1 MPETGSTAPVRI
13 AAMDLHLATID
24 HIRQQIIDLLIQ
36 FGPKLLTAILII
48 IAGVIVGGWAERWLL
63 RALRRFDLEPP
74 LRQLISR
81 VIRGLVL
88 LLFVVMALQNLGV
101 QLLPLVAGLGV
112 AGAGIA
118 LAMQGVLSN
127 IVAGL
132 SIILTKPFRVG
143 QYIQVAGVEGQVEHV
158 SLFSTIL
165 QHADRSKVVIP
176 NRKIVGE
183 ILHNY
188 GHVRQ
193 VSIQVNVTYDT
204 DMAAALQVIQ
214 EVVQS
219 NPRVLKD
226 VPPLIGV
233 SRLTDAAA
241 QISIQPWVSVD
252 DYGSALSELTRAT
265 LEALRA
271 HRVNLALPQMRLLT
285 TPADPR
291 ESAGH

>member
-1 MPETGSTAPVRI
+1 
-13 AAMDLHLATID
+13 MDLHLASIE
-24 HIRQQIIDLLIQ
+24 HIREQVLDLLIQ
-36 FGPKLLTAILII
+36 FGPKLLTAVLII
-48 IAGVIVGGWAERWLL
+48 LAGGIVGGWVERWLL
-63 RALRRFDLEPP
+63 RALRRFELEPP
-74 LRQLISR
+74 LNQLISR
-81 VIRGLVL
+81 VVRGLVL
-88 LLFVVMALQNLGV
+88 LLFSVMALQNLGV

-143 QYIQVAGVEGQVEHV
+143 QYIQVAGVEGQVEHI

-165 QHADRSKVVIP
+165 LHADRSKVVIP

-188 GHVRQ
+188 GHIRQ
-193 VSIQVNVTYDT
+193 VSVQVGVAYDT
-204 DMAAALQVIQ
+204 DMAAALQVIGD
-214 EVVQS
+214 VVRS

-226 VPPLIGV
+226 VAPLIGV
-233 SRLTDAAA
+233 ARLADSAVH
-241 QISIQPWVSVD
+241 INIQPWVSVD
-252 DYGSALSELTRAT
+252 DYGAVTAEIARAT

-271 HRVNLALPQMRLLT
+271 HHINVPVPQREVRLVQ
-285 TPADPR
+285 
-291 ESAGH
+291 S

>member
-1 MPETGSTAPVRI
+1 
-13 AAMDLHLATID
+13 MDLHLSSIE
-24 HIRQQIIDLLIQ
+24 HIREQIIDLLIQ
-36 FGPKLLTAILII
+36 FGPRLLTAILIV
-48 IAGVIVGGWAERWLL
+48 IAGGIVGGWAQRWLM

-74 LRQLISR
+74 LRVLLSR

-88 LLFVVMALQNLGV
+88 LLFLVMALQNLGV
-101 QLLPLVAGLGV
+101 QLLPLIAGLGV

-143 QYIQVAGVEGQVEHV
+143 QYIQVAGVEGRVVHV
-158 SLFSTIL
+158 SVFSTIL
-165 QHADRSKVVIP
+165 THADRSTVVIP

-193 VSIQVNVTYDT
+193 VSVQVGVAPDT
-204 DMAAALQVIQ
+204 EIAAALQVI
-214 EVVQS
+214 EAVVRAHPQ
-219 NPRVLKD
+219 VLKD
-226 VPPLIGV
+226 VPPVIGV
-233 SRLTDAAA
+233 SSLAQSVV
-241 QISIQPWVSVD
+241 QISVQPWVSVD
-252 DYGSALSELTRAT
+252 DYGAVTADLSRMI

-271 HRVNLALPQMRLLT
+271 NRINLALAQHEVRLLQ
-285 TPADPR
+285 PQA
-291 ESAGH
+291 

>member
-1 MPETGSTAPVRI
+1 
-13 AAMDLHLATID
+13 MDIKLSSID
-24 HIRQQIIDLLIQ
+24 HIREQIIDLLIQ
-36 FGPKLLTAILII
+36 FGPKLLTAIVII

-63 RALRRFDLEPP
+63 RALHRFDLEPP
-74 LRQLISR
+74 LRQLLSR
-81 VIRGLVL
+81 VVRGLVL
-88 LLFVVMALQNLGV
+88 LLFIVMALQNLGV

-132 SIILTKPFRVG
+132 TIILTKPFRVG

-158 SLFSTIL
+158 SLSSTIL
-165 QHADRSKVVIP
+165 LHSDRSKVVIP

-193 VSIQVNVTYDT
+193 VTIQVNVTYDT
-204 DMAAALQVIQ
+204 DMSAALQVIRD
-214 EVVQS
+214 VVQANS
-219 NPRVLKD
+219 RVLKD
-226 VPPLIGV
+226 VPPVIGV
-233 SRLTDAAA
+233 ARITDSAA

-252 DYGSALSELTRAT
+252 DYGAASGELTRAT
-265 LEALRA
+265 LEALQA
-271 HRVNLALPQMRLLT
+271 HHVTLARPQHEVRLLT
-285 TPADPR
+285 TPA
-291 ESAGH
+291 

>member
-1 MPETGSTAPVRI
+1 MRETGSTAP
-13 AAMDLHLATID
+13 AKLSAMDMKLASID
-24 HIRQQIIDLLIQ
+24 HIRSQIIDLLIQ

-74 LRQLISR
+74 LRQLLCR
-81 VIRGLVL
+81 VVRGLVL
-88 LLFVVMALQNLGV
+88 LLFIVMALQNLGV

-143 QYIQVAGVEGQVEHV
+143 QYIQVAGVEGQVEQV

-165 QHADRSKVVIP
+165 LHSDRSKVVIP

-204 DMAAALQVIQ
+204 DMAAALQVIHD
-214 EVVQS
+214 VVQS

-226 VPPLIGV
+226 VPPIIGV
-233 SRLTDAAA
+233 ARITDSAA

-252 DYGSALSELTRAT
+252 DYGAASAELTRAT

-271 HRVNLALPQMRLLT
+271 HDVTLARPQHEVRLLT
-285 TPADPR
+285 TPA
-291 ESAGH
+291 

>member
-1 MPETGSTAPVRI
+1 
-13 AAMDLHLATID
+13 MDLHLSAID
-24 HIRQQIIDLLIQ
+24 HIREQIIDLLIQ
-36 FGPKLLTAILII
+36 FGPRLLTAILII
-48 IAGVIVGGWAERWLL
+48 VAGVIVGGWAERWLA

-74 LRQLISR
+74 LRQLLSR
-81 VIRGLVL
+81 VVRGLVL
-88 LLFVVMALQNLGV
+88 LLFSVMALQNLGV

-127 IVAGL
+127 LVAGL
-132 SIILTKPFRVG
+132 SIILSKPFRVG
-143 QYIQVAGVEGQVEHV
+143 QYVQVAGVEGQVEHV

-165 QHADRSKVVIP
+165 LHSDRSKVVIP

-193 VSIQVNVTYDT
+193 VSIQVNVAYDT
-204 DMAAALQVIQ
+204 DLGAALQVIQ
-214 EVVQS
+214 DLVQA

-226 VPPLIGV
+226 VPPVIGV
-233 SRLTDAAA
+233 ARLADSAA

-252 DYGSALSELTRAT
+252 DYGSAAAELTRAT

-271 HRVNLALPQMRLLT
+271 HHVSLALPQHEVRLLT
-285 TPADPR
+285 TP
-291 ESAGH
+291 G

>member
-1 MPETGSTAPVRI
+1 
-13 AAMDLHLATID
+13 MDIHLSAIE

-48 IAGVIVGGWAERWLL
+48 VAGVIVGGWVERWLT
-63 RALRRFDLEPP
+63 RGLRRFDLEPP
-74 LRQLISR
+74 LRQLLSR
-81 VIRGLVL
+81 VVRGLVL
-88 LLFVVMALQNLGV
+88 LLFLVMALQNLGV
-101 QLLPLVAGLGV
+101 QLLPLIAGLGV

-158 SLFSTIL
+158 SLFSTL
-165 QHADRSKVVIP
+165 LLHSDRSLVVIP

-193 VSIQVNVTYDT
+193 VSIQVNVAYDT
-204 DMAAALQVIQ
+204 DLGAALQVIQ
-214 EVVQS
+214 DVVNA

-226 VPPLIGV
+226 VPPVIGV
-233 SRLTDAAA
+233 ARLADSAA
-241 QISIQPWVSVD
+241 QISIQPWVSVAD
-252 DYGSALSELTRAT
+252 FGPASAELTRAT

-271 HRVNLALPQMRLLT
+271 QHVSLALAQHEVRLLT
-285 TPADPR
+285 TP
-291 ESAGH
+291 S

>member
-1 MPETGSTAPVRI
+1 MPATGSTVPVRLVV
-13 AAMDLHLATID
+13 MDLHLSAID
-24 HIRQQIIDLLIQ
+24 HIREQVIDLLIQ
-36 FGPKLLTAILII
+36 FGPRLLTAILII
-48 IAGVIVGGWAERWLL
+48 VAGVIVGGWAERWLT

-74 LRQLISR
+74 LRQLLSR
-81 VIRGLVL
+81 VVRGLVL
-88 LLFVVMALQNLGV
+88 LVFIVMALQNLGV

-165 QHADRSKVVIP
+165 LHSDRSKVVIP

-188 GHVRQ
+188 GHIR
-193 VSIQVNVTYDT
+193 QVNVQLGVAPDT
-204 DMAAALQVIQ
+204 DVAAALQVI
-214 EVVQS
+214 EKLVLS

-226 VPPLIGV
+226 VPPVIGV
-233 SRLTDAAA
+233 SSLAQSMV
-241 QISIQPWVSVD
+241 QISIQPWVSVE
-252 DYGSALSELTRAT
+252 DYGPATGEISRTT

-271 HRVNLALPQMRLLT
+271 RQIHLAQPRHEVRLL
-285 TPADPR
+285 PGGA
-291 ESAGH
+291 

>member
-1 MPETGSTAPVRI
+1 
-13 AAMDLHLATID
+13 MDIHLSSID
-24 HIRQQIIDLLIQ
+24 HIREQIIDLLIQ
-36 FGPKLLTAILII
+36 FGPRLLTAILIV
-48 IAGVIVGGWAERWLL
+48 IAGVIVGGWAERWLS
-63 RALRRFDLEPP
+63 RGLRRFDLEPP
-74 LRQLISR
+74 LRVLLSR

-88 LLFVVMALQNLGV
+88 LLFLVMALQNLGV
-101 QLLPLVAGLGV
+101 QLLPLIAGLGV

-143 QYIQVAGVEGQVEHV
+143 QYIQVAGVEGRVEHV

-165 QHADRSKVVIP
+165 THADRSTVVIP

-188 GHVRQ
+188 GQIRQ
-193 VSIQVNVTYDT
+193 VSVQVSVVPDT
-204 DMAAALQVIQ
+204 DVAAALQVI
-214 EVVQS
+214 EGVVLA

-226 VPPLIGV
+226 VPPVIGV
-233 SRLTDAAA
+233 SSLAQSMV

-252 DYGSALSELTRAT
+252 DYGPAVAELSRTI

-271 HRVNLALPQMRLLT
+271 KRINLALTQHEVRLL
-285 TPADPR
+285 PPQA
-291 ESAGH
+291 

>member
-1 MPETGSTAPVRI
+1 
-13 AAMDLHLATID
+13 MDIHLSSID
-24 HIRQQIIDLLIQ
+24 HIREQVTDLLIQ
-36 FGPKLLTAILII
+36 FGPRLLTAILII
-48 IAGVIVGGWAERWLL
+48 IAGVIVGGWAERWLA
-63 RALRRFDLEPP
+63 RALRHFDLEPP
-74 LRQLISR
+74 LRLLLSR
-81 VIRGLVL
+81 VVRGLVL

-101 QLLPLVAGLGV
+101 QLLPLIAGLGV

-143 QYIQVAGVEGQVEHV
+143 QYVQVAGVEGRVEHV

-165 QHADRSKVVIP
+165 THADRSTVVIP

-188 GHVRQ
+188 GHIRQ
-193 VSIQVNVTYDT
+193 VSVQVGVAPDT
-204 DMAAALQVIQ
+204 DVAAALQVI
-214 EVVQS
+214 EKLVLA

-226 VPPLIGV
+226 VPPVIGV
-233 SRLTDAAA
+233 SSLAQSMV

-252 DYGSALSELTRAT
+252 DYGAAVAELSRTV

-271 HRVNLALPQMRLLT
+271 NRINLAFTQHEVRLL
-285 TPADPR
+285 PPQ
-291 ESAGH
+291 S

>member
-1 MPETGSTAPVRI
+1 M
-13 AAMDLHLATID
+13 AAMDLHLSAIE
-24 HIRQQIIDLLIQ
+24 HIREQVIDLLIQ
-36 FGPKLLTAILII
+36 FGPRLLTAILII
-48 IAGVIVGGWAERWLL
+48 VAGVIVGGWAERWLT
-63 RALRRFDLEPP
+63 RALKRFDLEPP
-74 LRQLISR
+74 LRQLLSR
-81 VIRGLVL
+81 VVRGIVL
-88 LLFVVMALQNLGV
+88 LLFIVMALQNLGV

-127 IVAGL
+127 VVAGL

-143 QYIQVAGVEGQVEHV
+143 QYIQVAGVEGQVQHV

-165 QHADRSKVVIP
+165 LHADRSQVVIP

-193 VSIQVNVTYDT
+193 ISIQVNVAYDT
-204 DMAAALQVIQ
+204 DLGAALQVIQ
-214 EVVQS
+214 DVVS
-219 NPRVLKD
+219 ANPRVLKD
-226 VPPLIGV
+226 VPPVIGV
-233 SRLTDAAA
+233 ARLADSAA

-252 DYGSALSELTRAT
+252 DFGSASAELTRAT

-271 HRVNLALPQMRLLT
+271 HRVSLALPQHEVRLLT
-285 TPADPR
+285 TPA
-291 ESAGH
+291 

>member
-1 MPETGSTAPVRI
+1 
-13 AAMDLHLATID
+13 MDLHLSSIE
-24 HIRQQIIDLLIQ
+24 HIREQIIDLLIQ
-36 FGPKLLTAILII
+36 FGPRLLTAILIV
-48 IAGVIVGGWAERWLL
+48 IAGVIVGGWAERWLS

-74 LRQLISR
+74 LRVLLSR

-88 LLFVVMALQNLGV
+88 ILFLVMALQNLGV
-101 QLLPLVAGLGV
+101 QLLPLIAGLGV

-127 IVAGL
+127 MVAGL

-165 QHADRSKVVIP
+165 THADRSTVVIP

-188 GHVRQ
+188 GHIRQ
-193 VSIQVNVTYDT
+193 VSIQLGVAPDT
-204 DMAAALQVIQ
+204 EVAAALQII
-214 EVVQS
+214 EAVVLA

-226 VPPLIGV
+226 VPPVIGV
-233 SRLTDAAA
+233 SSLAQSVV
-241 QISIQPWVSVD
+241 QISIQPWVAVA
-252 DYGSALSELTRAT
+252 DYGAATTELSRTI

-271 HRVNLALPQMRLLT
+271 NQIKLALAQHEVRLLQ
-285 TPADPR
+285 AQ
-291 ESAGH
+291 A

>member
-1 MPETGSTAPVRI
+1 
-13 AAMDLHLATID
+13 MDLHLSAID
-24 HIRQQIIDLLIQ
+24 HIREQIIDLLIQ
-36 FGPKLLTAILII
+36 FGPRLLTAVLII
-48 IAGVIVGGWAERWLL
+48 VAGVIVGGWAERWLG
-63 RALRRFDLEPP
+63 RALQRFDLEPP
-74 LRQLISR
+74 LRQLLSR
-81 VIRGLVL
+81 VVRGLVL
-88 LLFVVMALQNLGV
+88 LLFLVMALQNLGV
-101 QLLPLVAGLGV
+101 QLLPLIAGLGV

-158 SLFSTIL
+158 SLSSTIL
-165 QHADRSKVVIP
+165 LHSDRSKVVIP

-193 VSIQVNVTYDT
+193 LSIQVNVAYDT
-204 DMAAALQVIQ
+204 DLGAALQVIQ
-214 EVVQS
+214 DVVTS

-226 VPPLIGV
+226 VPPAIGV
-233 SRLTDAAA
+233 ARLADSAA

-252 DYGSALSELTRAT
+252 DYGAATGELTRAT

-271 HRVNLALPQMRLLT
+271 HHVSLGLPQHEVRLLT
-285 TPADPR
+285 TPT
-291 ESAGH
+291 

>member
-1 MPETGSTAPVRI
+1 MRETGSTAPVRI
-13 AAMDLHLATID
+13 SGMDIKLSAID
-24 HIRQQIIDLLIQ
+24 HIREQIIDLLIQ
-36 FGPKLLTAILII
+36 FGPKLLTAIVII

-74 LRQLISR
+74 LRQLLSR
-81 VIRGLVL
+81 VVRGLVL
-88 LLFVVMALQNLGV
+88 LLFIVMALQNLGV

-112 AGAGIA
+112 AGAGLA

-165 QHADRSKVVIP
+165 LHNDRSKVVIP

-193 VSIQVNVTYDT
+193 VTIQVNVTYDT
-204 DMAAALQVIQ
+204 DMSAALQVIRD
-214 EVVQS
+214 VVQANS
-219 NPRVLKD
+219 RVLKD
-226 VPPLIGV
+226 VPPVIGV
-233 SRLTDAAA
+233 ARITDSAAL
-241 QISIQPWVSVD
+241 ISIQPWVSVD
-252 DYGSALSELTRAT
+252 DYGAASGELTRAT
-265 LEALRA
+265 LEALQA
-271 HRVNLALPQMRLLT
+271 HHVTLARPQHEVRLLPNPT
-285 TPADPR
+285 
-291 ESAGH
+291 

>member
-1 MPETGSTAPVRI
+1 
-13 AAMDLHLATID
+13 MDLHLSSIE
-24 HIRQQIIDLLIQ
+24 HIREQIIDLLIQ
-36 FGPKLLTAILII
+36 FGPRLLTAILII
-48 IAGVIVGGWAERWLL
+48 IAGVIAGGWAERWLS
-63 RALRRFDLEPP
+63 RGLRRFDLEPP
-74 LRQLISR
+74 LRVLLSR

-88 LLFVVMALQNLGV
+88 LLFLVMALQNLGV
-101 QLLPLVAGLGV
+101 QLLPLIAGLGV

-127 IVAGL
+127 MVAGL

-143 QYIQVAGVEGQVEHV
+143 QYIQVAGVEGRVEHV

-165 QHADRSKVVIP
+165 MHADRSTVVIP

-188 GHVRQ
+188 GHIRQ
-193 VSIQVNVTYDT
+193 ISVQVGVAPDT
-204 DMAAALQVIQ
+204 DVAAALQVI
-214 EVVQS
+214 EGVVLA

-226 VPPLIGV
+226 VPPVIGV
-233 SRLTDAAA
+233 SSLAQSMV

-252 DYGSALSELTRAT
+252 DYGPAVAELSRTI

-271 HRVNLALPQMRLLT
+271 KRINLALTQHEVRLL
-285 TPADPR
+285 PPQA
-291 ESAGH
+291 

>member
-1 MPETGSTAPVRI
+1 MPATGSTVPVRLL
-13 AAMDLHLATID
+13 AMDLHLSAID
-24 HIRQQIIDLLIQ
+24 HIREQVIDLLIQ

-48 IAGVIVGGWAERWLL
+48 VAGVIVGGWAQRWLT

-74 LRQLISR
+74 LRQLLSR
-81 VIRGLVL
+81 VVRGLVL
-88 LLFVVMALQNLGV
+88 LLFIVMALQNLGV
-101 QLLPLVAGLGV
+101 QLLPLIAGLGV

-143 QYIQVAGVEGQVEHV
+143 QYVQVAGVEGQVEHV
-158 SLFSTIL
+158 SIFSTIL
-165 QHADRSKVVIP
+165 LHSDRSKVVIP

-193 VSIQVNVTYDT
+193 VSIQVNVAYDT
-204 DMAAALQVIQ
+204 DLGAALQVIQ
-214 EVVQS
+214 DVVNS

-226 VPPLIGV
+226 VPPVIGV
-233 SRLTDAAA
+233 ARLADSAA

-252 DYGSALSELTRAT
+252 DYGSANAELTRAT

-271 HRVNLALPQMRLLT
+271 QHVSLARPQHEVRLLT
-285 TPADPR
+285 TPP
-291 ESAGH
+291 

>member
-1 MPETGSTAPVRI
+1 
-13 AAMDLHLATID
+13 
-24 HIRQQIIDLLIQ
+24 
-36 FGPKLLTAILII
+36 
-48 IAGVIVGGWAERWLL
+48 
-63 RALRRFDLEPP
+63 
-74 LRQLISR
+74 
-81 VIRGLVL
+81 
-88 LLFVVMALQNLGV
+88 
-101 QLLPLVAGLGV
+101 
-112 AGAGIA
+112 
-118 LAMQGVLSN
+118 
-127 IVAGL
+127 
-132 SIILTKPFRVG
+132 
-143 QYIQVAGVEGQVEHV
+143 VAGVEGQVEHV

-165 QHADRSKVVIP
+165 LHADRSKVVIP

-252 DYGSALSELTRAT
+252 DYGSAMSELTRAT

-285 TPADPR
+285 TPTSPA
-291 ESAGH
+291 

>member
-1 MPETGSTAPVRI
+1 
-13 AAMDLHLATID
+13 MDVHLAGID

-74 LRQLISR
+74 LRELLSR
-81 VIRGLVL
+81 VVRGLVL
-88 LLFVVMALQNLGV
+88 LMFTVMALQNLGV

-127 IVAGL
+127 LVAGL

-143 QYIQVAGVEGQVEHV
+143 QYIQVAGVEGQVEQV

-165 QHADRSKVVIP
+165 LHVDRSKVVIP

-188 GHVRQ
+188 GQIRQ
-193 VSIQVNVTYDT
+193 VSVEVSVAPDT
-204 DMAAALQVIQ
+204 DVAAALQVI
-214 EVVQS
+214 EGLVQS
-219 NPRVLKD
+219 NPRVLQD
-226 VPPLIGV
+226 VPPVIGV
-233 SRLTDAAA
+233 SSLAGSVV
-241 QISIQPWVSVD
+241 QISIRPWVSIA
-252 DYGSALSELTRAT
+252 DYGPAT
-265 LEALRA
+265 AEIARTTLAALRA
-271 HRVNLALPQMRLLT
+271 HQINLAVPQREIRMLN
-285 TPADPR
+285 PA
-291 ESAGH
+291 S

>member
-1 MPETGSTAPVRI
+1 
-13 AAMDLHLATID
+13 MDMHLSSID
-24 HIRQQIIDLLIQ
+24 HIREQVIDLLIQ
-36 FGPKLLTAILII
+36 FGPRLLTAILIV

-74 LRQLISR
+74 LHQLLSR
-81 VIRGLVL
+81 LTRGIVF
-88 LLFVVMALQNLGV
+88 LLFLVMALQNLGV
-101 QLLPLVAGLGV
+101 QLLPLIAGLGV

-132 SIILTKPFRVG
+132 SIILSKPFRVG
-143 QYIQVAGVEGQVEHV
+143 QYIQVAGVEGRVEHV

-165 QHADRSKVVIP
+165 THADRSTVVIP

-188 GHVRQ
+188 GHIRQ
-193 VSIQVNVTYDT
+193 VSVQVGVAPDT
-204 DMAAALQVIQ
+204 DVAAALQVI
-214 EVVQS
+214 EGVVLA

-226 VPPLIGV
+226 VPPVIGV
-233 SRLTDAAA
+233 SSLAQSVV

-252 DYGSALSELTRAT
+252 DYGAATAELSRTT

-271 HRVNLALPQMRLLT
+271 NRISLALAQHEVRLVQPQ
-285 TPADPR
+285 A
-291 ESAGH
+291 

>member
-1 MPETGSTAPVRI
+1 
-13 AAMDLHLATID
+13 MDIHLSSID

-48 IAGVIVGGWAERWLL
+48 VAGVIVGGWAERWLT
-63 RALRRFDLEPP
+63 RALQRFDLEPP
-74 LRQLISR
+74 LRQLLSR
-81 VIRGLVL
+81 VVRGLVL
-88 LLFVVMALQNLGV
+88 LLFLVMALQNLGV
-101 QLLPLVAGLGV
+101 QLLPLIAGLGV

-165 QHADRSKVVIP
+165 LHSDRSKVVIP

-193 VSIQVNVTYDT
+193 VSIQVNVAYDT
-204 DMAAALQVIQ
+204 DLGAALQVIRD
-214 EVVQS
+214 VVQS

-226 VPPLIGV
+226 VPPVIGV
-233 SRLTDAAA
+233 ARLADSAA

-252 DYGSALSELTRAT
+252 DYGPASTELTRAV
-265 LEALRA
+265 LEALCA
-271 HRVNLALPQMRLLT
+271 HHVRLALAQHEVRLLT
-285 TPADPR
+285 TPT
-291 ESAGH
+291 

>member
-1 MPETGSTAPVRI
+1 
-13 AAMDLHLATID
+13 MDVHLATID

-36 FGPKLLTAILII
+36 FGPRLLTAILII

-63 RALRRFDLEPP
+63 RALRRFELEPP
-74 LRQLISR
+74 LRQLLSR
-81 VIRGLVL
+81 VTRGLVL
-88 LLFVVMALQNLGV
+88 VLFIVMALQNLGV

-143 QYIQVAGVEGQVEHV
+143 QYIQVAGVEGRVEHI

-165 QHADRSKVVIP
+165 THADRSTVVIP

-188 GHVRQ
+188 GHIRQ
-193 VSIQVNVTYDT
+193 VSVQVGVAPDT
-204 DMAAALQVIQ
+204 DVAAALQVI
-214 EVVQS
+214 EAVVLA
-219 NPRVLKD
+219 NPQVLKD
-226 VPPLIGV
+226 VPPVIGV
-233 SRLTDAAA
+233 SSLAQSVV
-241 QISIQPWVSVD
+241 QISVQPWVSVA
-252 DYGSALSELTRAT
+252 DYGAATTELSRTI

-271 HRVNLALPQMRLLT
+271 NQINLALAQHEVRLLQ
-285 TPADPR
+285 PQA
-291 ESAGH
+291 

>member
-1 MPETGSTAPVRI
+1 
-13 AAMDLHLATID
+13 MDIHLSSID
-24 HIRQQIIDLLIQ
+24 HIREQIIDLLIQ
-36 FGPKLLTAILII
+36 FGPRLLTAILIV
-48 IAGVIVGGWAERWLL
+48 IAGVIVGGWAERWLS
-63 RALRRFDLEPP
+63 RAMRRFDLEPP
-74 LRQLISR
+74 LRVLLAR

-88 LLFVVMALQNLGV
+88 ILFLVMALQNLGV
-101 QLLPLVAGLGV
+101 QLLPLIAGLGV

-143 QYIQVAGVEGQVEHV
+143 QYIQVAGVEGRVEHV

-165 QHADRSKVVIP
+165 THADRSTVVIP

-188 GHVRQ
+188 GHIRQ
-193 VSIQVNVTYDT
+193 VSVQVGVAPDT
-204 DMAAALQVIQ
+204 DVAAALQVI
-214 EVVQS
+214 EGVVLA

-226 VPPLIGV
+226 VPPVIGV
-233 SRLTDAAA
+233 SSLAQSVV
-241 QISIQPWVSVD
+241 QISIQPWVSVA
-252 DYGSALSELTRAT
+252 DYGAVTAELSRKI

-271 HRVNLALPQMRLLT
+271 NRINLALAQHEVRLLQ
-285 TPADPR
+285 PQA
-291 ESAGH
+291 

>member
-1 MPETGSTAPVRI
+1 
-13 AAMDLHLATID
+13 MDLHLSAID
-24 HIRQQIIDLLIQ
+24 HIREQVIDLLIQ

-48 IAGVIVGGWAERWLL
+48 VAGVIVGGWAERWLT

-74 LRQLISR
+74 LRQLLSR
-81 VIRGLVL
+81 VVRGLVL
-88 LLFVVMALQNLGV
+88 LLFIVMALQNLGV
-101 QLLPLVAGLGV
+101 QLLPLIAGLGV

-143 QYIQVAGVEGQVEHV
+143 QYVQVAGVEGQVEHV

-165 QHADRSKVVIP
+165 LHSDRSKVVIP

-193 VSIQVNVTYDT
+193 VSIQVNVAYDT
-204 DMAAALQVIQ
+204 DLGAALQVIQ
-214 EVVQS
+214 EVVHS

-226 VPPLIGV
+226 VPPVIGV
-233 SRLTDAAA
+233 ARLADSAA

-252 DYGSALSELTRAT
+252 DYGSASAELTRAI
-265 LEALRA
+265 LEALRE
-271 HRVNLALPQMRLLT
+271 HHVSLARPQHEVRLLT
-285 TPADPR
+285 TPA
-291 ESAGH
+291 

>member
-1 MPETGSTAPVRI
+1 
-13 AAMDLHLATID
+13 MDLHLASID
-24 HIRQQIIDLLIQ
+24 HIRQQVIDLLIQ

-48 IAGVIVGGWAERWLL
+48 VAGVIVGGWAERWLT

-74 LRQLISR
+74 LRQLLSR
-81 VIRGLVL
+81 VVRGLVL
-88 LLFVVMALQNLGV
+88 LLFMVMALQNLGV

-127 IVAGL
+127 VVAGL

-143 QYIQVAGVEGQVEHV
+143 QYVQVAGVEGQVQHV
-158 SLFSTIL
+158 ALFSTIL
-165 QHADRSKVVIP
+165 LHSDRSQVVIP

-193 VSIQVNVTYDT
+193 VTIQVNVAYDT
-204 DMAAALQVIQ
+204 DLGAALQVIQ
-214 EVVQS
+214 DVVS
-219 NPRVLKD
+219 ANPRVLKD
-226 VPPLIGV
+226 APPVIGV
-233 SRLTDAAA
+233 ARLADSAA

-252 DYGSALSELTRAT
+252 DFGSASAELTRAT
-265 LEALRA
+265 LEALRT
-271 HRVNLALPQMRLLT
+271 HGVSLARPQHEVRLLT
-285 TPADPR
+285 TPT
-291 ESAGH
+291 SS

>member
-1 MPETGSTAPVRI
+1 
-13 AAMDLHLATID
+13 MDIHLASIE
-24 HIRQQIIDLLIQ
+24 HLREQVIDLLIR

-48 IAGVIVGGWAERWLL
+48 IAGSVVGGWVERWLL
-63 RALRRFDLEPP
+63 RALRRFELEPP
-74 LRQLISR
+74 LNQLISR
-81 VIRGLVL
+81 VVRGLVL

-143 QYIQVAGVEGQVEHV
+143 QYIHVAGVEGQVEHI

-165 QHADRSKVVIP
+165 LHPDRSKVVIP

-188 GHVRQ
+188 GHIRQ
-193 VSIQVNVTYDT
+193 VSVQVGVAYDT
-204 DMAAALQVIQ
+204 DMAAALQVIE

-226 VPPLIGV
+226 VAPLIGV
-233 SRLTDAAA
+233 ARLADSGVY
-241 QISIQPWVSVD
+241 INIQPWVSVA
-252 DYGSALSELTRAT
+252 DYGTVSAELTRAT

-271 HRVNLALPQMRLLT
+271 HHISVPIPQREVRLLT
-285 TPADPR
+285 TP
-291 ESAGH
+291 G

>member
-1 MPETGSTAPVRI
+1 
-13 AAMDLHLATID
+13 MDIHLASID
-24 HIRQQIIDLLIQ
+24 HIREQIIDLLIQ
-36 FGPKLLTAILII
+36 FGPRLLTAILIV
-48 IAGVIVGGWAERWLL
+48 IAGVIVGGWAERWQA

-74 LRQLISR
+74 LRVLLSR

-88 LLFVVMALQNLGV
+88 ILFLVMALQNLGV
-101 QLLPLVAGLGV
+101 QLLPLIAGLGV

-143 QYIQVAGVEGQVEHV
+143 QYIQVAGVEGRVQHV

-165 QHADRSKVVIP
+165 NHADRSTVVIP

-188 GHVRQ
+188 GHIRQ
-193 VSIQVNVTYDT
+193 VSVQVGVAPDT
-204 DMAAALQVIQ
+204 DVAAVLQLI
-214 EVVQS
+214 EGVVLA

-226 VPPLIGV
+226 VPPVIGV
-233 SRLTDAAA
+233 SSLAQSVV

-252 DYGSALSELTRAT
+252 DYGAMTAELSRAI

-271 HRVNLALPQMRLLT
+271 NRISLALAQHEVRL
-285 TPADPR
+285 R
-291 ESAGH
+291 R